1 MFVAVGIFLL
11 FQQVLSACVLQD
23 VCTERGQVQEE
34 IVSLHNQLRR
44 SVSPSAQDMLQM
56 SWSDDIKA
64 SMQTWV
70 DKCKMAHGPPS
81 TRLINGYEMGEN
93 LFYSS
98 TQLSW
103 TAVIT
108 AWHNEVQ
115 NYQYPTGSTNGK
127 EVGHYTQVIW
137 NSSYKVG
144 CAMAVCPNNIY
155 FYGCQYYRAGN
166 FRGWNPYTEGSR
178 CGMCPSNCVNKLC
191 TNPCP
196 YINRFL
202 NCPALK
208 NTFGCV
214 SLVKLFCPASCSCSS
229 EIIPVYR
236 K

>member
-1 MFVAVGIFLL
+1 MFVTVVFLL

-23 VCTERGQVQEE
+23 VCTDNSQVQEE
-34 IVSLHNQLRR
+34 IVNFHNELRR

-70 DKCKMAHGPPS
+70 DKCKLAHGLPS
-81 TRLINGYEMGEN
+81 TRELNGYEMGEN

-98 TQLSW
+98 TLQSW
-103 TAVIT
+103 TAVIK
-108 AWHNEVQ
+108 AWHSEVQ
-115 NYQYPTGSTNGK
+115 NYQYPKGSTNGQ

-137 NSSYKVG
+137 NSSYRVG

-166 FRGWNPYTEGSR
+166 FRTWRPYTNGSW
-178 CGMCPSNCVNKLC
+178 CEMCPNNCVNKLC

-208 NTFGCV
+208 KTFGC
-214 SLVKLFCPASCSCSS
+214 LTLIKQYCPASCSCST

-236 K
+236 R

>member
-1 MFVAVGIFLL
+1 MTLL
-11 FQQVLSACVLQD
+11 IVLQIQQALSACVLQD
-23 VCTERGQVQEE
+23 VCTDNSHVQEE
-34 IVSLHNQLRR
+34 IVNLHNDLRR
-44 SVSPSAQDMLQM
+44 SVSPPAQDMLQM
-56 SWSDDIKA
+56 SWSDDIKDI
-64 SMQTWV
+64 MQTWV
-70 DKCKMAHGPPS
+70 DKCKLTHGPPS
-81 TRLINGYEMGEN
+81 TREIKGYEMGEN

-103 TAVIT
+103 TAVIK

-115 NYQYPTGSTNGK
+115 NYKYPKGSTNGE

-166 FRGWNPYTEGSR
+166 FWTWRPYTEGSW
-178 CGMCPSNCVNKLC
+178 CGLCPDNCVNKLC

-208 NTFGCV
+208 KTFGCV
-214 SLVKLFCPASCSCSS
+214 TLIKRWCPASCGCST